1 MACLQRWVV
10 CIIGREN
17 AAEDDYETRGVRSMN
32 RTRLRSLILV
42 IIVLVL
48 AASIPSYGET
58 APAGVL
64 PAGVLPT
71 PVPSESIVSISLDRD
86 TYAPGDRIEISIS
99 VDTKQAGFLY
109 VYDIDPT
116 GAITLLY
123 PNRYQP
129 DPSVSPGTIH
139 LPGEGYHLVIGGPE
153 GLETVVA
160 ILARAPIDQLSPSSK
175 TPFRNL
181 DMKPQ
186 ALVTDLSTTLASDT
200 WTSAWAQF
208 TVYQPKGIVH
218 IGSRP
223 AGARILING
232 HDRGF
237 APKDLILPAG
247 EAEITLS
254 KNGYEQ
260 FSETVVIHDQ
270 DTIEIDARLQ
280 EVILY
285 PGSYGISLPV
295 YVGIDVGT
303 DSIGMEVGIAR
314 AFGIATALRF
324 TGDAEPMPGE
334 MYDLGPELD
343 LDLRLHLAVTERVSL
358 LLGGGIGLQN
368 RTLAPAVVEGIST
381 QAITIEPDVE
391 TEVFPSLVFGL
402 EVDLGHA
409 GILAGYHLRRGFLLG
424 IRIGF

>member
-1 MACLQRWVV
+1 MTEARLQ
-10 CIIGREN
+10 
-17 AAEDDYETRGVRSMN
+17 
-32 RTRLRSLILV
+32 SLILV
-42 IIVLVL
+42 LIVLVL

-218 IGSRP
+218 IGSQP
-223 AGARILING
+223 AGARISVNG

-237 APKDLILPAG
+237 APKDLVLPAG
-247 EAEITLS
+247 KAEITLS

-270 DTIEIDARLQ
+270 DTIDIDARLQ
-280 EVILY
+280 EAMPY
-285 PGSYGISLPV
+285 PGSHGISLPV

-324 TGDAEPMPGE
+324 TGDAAPVPGE
-334 MYDLGPELD
+334 TFNLGPELD
-343 LDLRLHLAVTERVSL
+343 LDLRVHLTVTERVSL

-368 RTLAPAVVEGIST
+368 RTLAPAVTDGTSVR
-381 QAITIEPDVE
+381 AIIIEPEIE
-391 TEVFPSLVFGL
+391 TTTFPSFVAGL
-402 EVDLGHA
+402 EMNFGHA
-409 GILAGYHLRRGFLLG
+409 TLFAGYHLRRGAVVGVG
-424 IRIGF
+424 IIF